1 MPENGVYN
9 SATQTFV
16 SGSEVPLQT
25 DVNGNLKVSLTG
37 SSGTS
42 NVSIVSPVDGS
53 GYVNVDVQTSA
64 LPTGAATSAN
74 QTNGTQQAKIAD
86 GTNVAGPMLVG
97 DVNSLPT
104 SQNAKEST
112 YTLTGSSVTAP
123 AVIGPGTSGSMTS
136 IDTLGYTSVTIQV
149 ITFGTGV
156 TSLNYQE
163 SGDNTNFISLGVYP
177 WLSTSNVGTVQ
188 TLIDS
193 NLKIFTTDIR
203 SRYIRLT
210 TNGNQTGSQ
219 TQVVVTLRTSSM
231 ARGSVMTITGSVT
244 VLANAAST
252 GTALAS
258 AARTATTTSAAITNN
273 NFTKLRVYL
282 NVTAASGTGGLQLQ
296 LLAKDPVTAAYNA
309 MHSAQPAVPITAIGE
324 YYFDYTPAAVA
335 ATGGASAA
343 FSIFP
348 PSSLETKIVHGDGT
362 SYTYSV
368 GYELIN

>member
-86 GTNVAGPMLVG
+86 GTNVAGPLLIG
-97 DVNSLPT
+97 DVNSLPI

-112 YTLTGSSVTAP
+112 YTLTGSPNAGV
-123 AVIGPGTSGSMTS
+123 VIGPGTSGSMTS
-136 IDTLGYTSVTIQV
+136 IDTLGYTSVSIQV

-156 TSLNYQE
+156 TSLSYQE
-163 SGDNTNFISLGVYP
+163 SGNNSAFVTQGVYP
-177 WLSTSNVGTVQ
+177 WSGTGSAGTIAGTINSTT
-188 TLIDS
+188 TIY
-193 NLKIFTTDIR
+193 TTDLR
-203 SRYIRLT
+203 SRYIQLIT
-210 TNGNQTGSQ
+210 GQNQTGGQ

-231 ARGSVMTITGSVT
+231 ARGSVMTIAGLVA

-273 NFTKLRVYL
+273 NFTKLRVYI

-309 MHSAQPAVPITAIGE
+309 MHSAQPAAPITAIGE

-335 ATGGASAA
+335 AIGGASAA

-348 PSSLETKIVHGDGT
+348 PSSLETKIVHGDAS